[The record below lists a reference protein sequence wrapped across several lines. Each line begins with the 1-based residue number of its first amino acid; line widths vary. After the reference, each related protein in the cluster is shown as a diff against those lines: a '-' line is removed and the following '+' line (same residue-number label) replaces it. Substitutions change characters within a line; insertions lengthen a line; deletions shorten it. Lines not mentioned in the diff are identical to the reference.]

1 MSRPES
7 GHAVCC
13 RVLHLGLRC
22 NPRRHYPDLWWWNI
36 ACRLQRELLPAPNLG
51 EFLAVYF
58 QYLLQEWYSD
68 TVKALYQL
76 LWGYNRLYIPSLL
89 GYFTHLLLVF
99 RAMQH
104 GLLLFGISNLIFTA
118 GMAVEDIIK
127 MWLSS
132 SQLRDPVDIC
142 FRTSS
147 ELDSDVSLTAVLK
160 YLETGHQR
168 IILISNK

>member
-1 MSRPES
+1 
-7 GHAVCC
+7 
-13 RVLHLGLRC
+13 
-22 NPRRHYPDLWWWNI
+22 
-36 ACRLQRELLPAPNLG
+36 
-51 EFLAVYF
+51 
-58 QYLLQEWYSD
+58 
-68 TVKALYQL
+68 
-76 LWGYNRLYIPSLL
+76 
-89 GYFTHLLLVF
+89 
-99 RAMQH
+99 MQH